1 MQKVAEVEAGA
12 VLRSAMAAKKDKPTS
27 AKAGW
32 QLQKS
37 KVRFQNK
44 VFALREDKIELP
56 GGKRKRFAYMERTD
70 AVIIVP
76 ITTAGEMVV
85 INQYRY
91 SVDEWCLEVPAG
103 GTHDKPNESLEEV
116 ARAELR
122 EETGGVCKKLTYV
135 NYLFSASSLTDEKC
149 HVFLAED
156 VVLSEEPEKE
166 ATEKIEVKVMPV
178 KKALALVHD
187 GKMKDGQCALAILLC
202 EPLLR
207 KRGYGSQSS

>member
-1 MQKVAEVEAGA
+1 M
-12 VLRSAMAAKKDKPTS
+12 LRPAMAAKKDKPTG

-32 QLQKS
+32 QLRKS

-44 VFALREDKIELP
+44 VFVLREDKIELP
-56 GGKRKRFAYMERTD
+56 DGKRKRFAYMERTD

-76 ITTAGEMVV
+76 ITAKGEMVL

-122 EETGGVCKKLTYV
+122 EEVGGVCRKLTYV
-135 NYLFSASSLTDEKC
+135 DYLFSASSLTDEKC
-149 HVFLAED
+149 HVFLAEG
-156 VVLSEEPEKE
+156 VVLSEKPEKE
-166 ATEKIEVKVMPV
+166 ATEKIEVKVMPLPR
-178 KKALALVHD
+178 ALALVHA

>member
-1 MQKVAEVEAGA
+1 
-12 VLRSAMAAKKDKPTS
+12 MAKNAKRKKPVG

-32 QLQKS
+32 KRC
-37 KVRFQNK
+37 KTKIRFKNK

-76 ITTAGEMVV
+76 VTRDGELVL

-91 SVDEWCLEVPAG
+91 SVDQWCLEVPAG
-103 GTHDKPNESLEEV
+103 GTHDKPNDSLKGV

-122 EETGGVCKKLTYV
+122 EETGGRCRSLTYV
-135 NYLFSASSLTDEKC
+135 DYLFSASSLTDEKC
-149 HVFLAED
+149 HVFLAEG
-156 VVLSEEPEKE
+156 VVLSEKPEKE
-166 ATEKIEVKVMPV
+166 AMEKIEVKLVPA
-178 KKALALVHD
+178 KKALALVHA
-187 GKMKDGQCALAILLC
+187 GKMKDGQCALAILLR

-207 KRGYGSQSS
+207 KKGYVGVR

>member
-1 MQKVAEVEAGA
+1 MSTKPK
-12 VLRSAMAAKKDKPTS
+12 RKKPVG

-32 QLQKS
+32 KRC
-37 KVRFQNK
+37 KTKIRFENK
-44 VFALREDKIELP
+44 VFVLREDKIEVP

-76 ITTAGEMVV
+76 VTRAGEMVL

-91 SVDEWCLEVPAG
+91 TLDEWCLEVPAG

-122 EETGGVCKKLTYV
+122 EEVGGRCKSLTYV
-135 NYLFSASSLTDEKC
+135 DYLYSASSLTDEKC
-149 HVFLAED
+149 HVFLAQG
-156 VVLSEEPEKE
+156 VTLSEAARE
-166 ATEKIEVKVMPV
+166 ASESIEIRLLPIAE
-178 KKALALVHD
+178 ALMLVHA
-187 GKMKDGQCALAILLC
+187 GEMKDGQCALAILLC

-207 KRGYGSQSS
+207 QKGYLSTDKPA